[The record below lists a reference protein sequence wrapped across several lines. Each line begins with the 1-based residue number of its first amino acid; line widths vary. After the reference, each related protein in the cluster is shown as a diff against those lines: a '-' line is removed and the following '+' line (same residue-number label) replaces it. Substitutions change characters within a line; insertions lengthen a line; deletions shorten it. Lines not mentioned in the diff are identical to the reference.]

1 MAQAR
6 ESWKSRGGFIIAAAG
21 SAVGLG
27 NIWRFPYVAGENG
40 GGAFIIL
47 YLAIVFT
54 VGFSIFLAEQT
65 IGRAAQRS
73 PAAAFRRLKGGVW
86 PILGYIGVLC
96 AVVILP
102 FYSVVGGWTLGF
114 IWKSIA
120 GTASD
125 AGGFG
130 AFISHGWLPILF
142 HGLFMAA
149 TATVVI
155 AAINQGIERWCRILL
170 PGLVILMFVLI
181 IRSVS
186 LSGAEKGIAFFLT
199 PDFSKV
205 TIVTVQAALSQA
217 FFSISV
223 GMGVMITYGSYI
235 SLDRSLPGD
244 AAWVV
249 GLDSS
254 FAIMAGLI
262 ILPAVF
268 AFGQNPSAGPAL
280 TFVTLPQIFSQISG
294 GIFFGIL
301 FFLMLSVAA
310 LTSAISIL
318 EVAVAHLGDEH
329 NVSRHKGT
337 IWTGFVLFLV
347 GIPASLSFG
356 PWADITLFG
365 MTIFDLMDFFAT
377 KLLLPG
383 GAIGMALFVGWV
395 FWPDAAKSLY
405 AEGEAP
411 PRWAFVWRWM
421 CAIIAP
427 VLILWVMI
435 GGF

>member
-1 MAQAR
+1 
-6 ESWKSRGGFIIAAAG
+6 
-21 SAVGLG
+21 
-27 NIWRFPYVAGENG
+27 
-40 GGAFIIL
+40 
-47 YLAIVFT
+47 
-54 VGFSIFLAEQT
+54 
-65 IGRAAQRS
+65 
-73 PAAAFRRLKGGVW
+73 
-86 PILGYIGVLC
+86 
-96 AVVILP
+96 
-102 FYSVVGGWTLGF
+102 VVGGWTLGF
-114 IWKSIA
+114 IWKTLA
-120 GTASD
+120 GTAGD

-142 HGLFMAA
+142 HALFMAA
-149 TATVVI
+149 TVTVVI
-155 AAINQGIERWCRILL
+155 AGINHGIERWCRILL
-170 PGLVILMFVLI
+170 PGLVLLMIVLI

-186 LSGAEKGIAFFLT
+186 LPGAEKGVAFFLS

-205 TIVTVQAALSQA
+205 TMATVQAALSQA

-235 SLDRSLPGD
+235 SRDQSLPGD
-244 AAWVV
+244 AVWVV
-249 GLDSS
+249 GLDSIC
-254 FAIMAGLI
+254 AIMAGLI

-280 TFVTLPQIFSQISG
+280 TFVTLPQIFSQIPG
-294 GIFFGIL
+294 GVFFGIL

-329 NVSRHKGT
+329 NISRCNGT
-337 IWTGFVLFLV
+337 ISTGLVLFLV

-356 PWADITLFG
+356 PWSDLTLFG

-395 FWPDAAKSLY
+395 FWPEAAQALN
-405 AEGEAP
+405 AEGQTP
-411 PRWAFVWRWM
+411 PRWAPIWRWM
-421 CAIIAP
+421 CAVVAP
-427 VLILWVMI
+427 LLILWVMI